1 MFKKITLLG
10 VLAVLCLNFSSIA
23 QSPISA
29 IKPNSLSFGDSLSRT
44 QFGSKG
50 GALKVG
56 DKLPESFWQQ
66 KHTIYANGQ
75 TTKQTLE
82 KYKNTPF
89 ILDFWATWCSTC
101 IYKFSILAQW
111 QESTKGQLG
120 ILLVNSSNTKDKEER
135 VAALLEGKRAPHQQ
149 FKLPSVVNDTYLDA
163 LFPHQTLPHYIWID
177 ATGTVSAITNA
188 DFVTLAQLH
197 AFLQTN
203 PTKP

>member
-1 MFKKITLLG
+1 MSNKITLLG
-10 VLAVLCLNFSSIA
+10 VLAMLCLNFSSIA
-23 QSPISA
+23 QKPISE
-29 IKPNSLSFGDSLSRT
+29 IKPNSLSFGE
-44 QFGSKG
+44 GKG

-56 DKLPESFWQQ
+56 DKLPQTFWQQ
-66 KHTIYANGQ
+66 EHTIYVNGQ
-75 TTKQTLE
+75 TTTQTLE

-163 LFPHQTLPHYIWID
+163 LFPHQTLPHYVWID

-203 PTKP
+203 PAKL